1 MSLFASTLTNLIGDG
16 HSIKQD
22 EILGFSQVGV
32 GTYSK
37 TYIFL
42 KAQRT
47 ILEDVQSTLNKLIA
61 GTKSSS
67 LDYIQYLVES
77 LLLTNFGCIFQQA
90 KNAIPSLRAFIE
102 SEKLPTNIKKLCQ
115 KVLSSSIALSR
126 VFSIIECVL
135 PAAPQHPVD
144 EIPKPTPRVEDMLVL
159 CRICEEY
166 VPLSLIESHSNS
178 CMRAY
183 ESECKIMTVDD
194 RITKLE
200 NSIRNNFLNHTWPG
214 DEDKC
219 VGTYLPMFHL
229 VLLLEKVRK
238 ASTSSARDADVIAF
252 TNKSLK
258 TIQIPPDQ
266 NAESML
272 TKAKELTIQKL
283 HACSSLTNATNELQ
297 STRVT
302 GNEASSISLQVSIA
316 DFEFVKAI
324 SSGAYARVFLAIKKK
339 TGDIYAIKVTSRASL
354 AQKNQLQRLITEKD
368 ILLQNDNPYIVNFC
382 MFFLAHQKKFQ

>member
-1 MSLFASTLTNLIGDG
+1 MSLFASTLTNLIGDC
-16 HSIKQD
+16 HSLEQD
-22 EILGFSQVGV
+22 EVFGLNQVGAE
-32 GTYSK
+32 TYSK

-47 ILEDVQSTLNKLIA
+47 ILVDVQKSLSKLSKD
-61 GTKSSS
+61 TKYSS
-67 LDYIQYLVES
+67 LDFVEYLVES
-77 LLLTNFGCIFQQA
+77 LLMANFGFIFQQA
-90 KNAIPSLRAFIE
+90 KNAIPSIRAFIE
-102 SEKLPTNIKKLCQ
+102 SERLPTNVKKLCQ

-126 VFSIIECVL
+126 VFSIIECVE
-135 PAAPQHPVD
+135 PPKRPVD
-144 EIPKPTPRVEDMLVL
+144 EMPKPSIKPEDMLVL

-183 ESECKIMTVDD
+183 ESEYKIMTVDD

-200 NSIRNNFLNHTWPG
+200 NSIRNNFLNQPWPG
-214 DEDKC
+214 DEKKC
-219 VGTYLPMFHL
+219 IETYLPMFHL
-229 VLLLEKVRK
+229 ILLLEKVRK
-238 ASTSSARDADVIAF
+238 VSTSSSRDAEIISY

-258 TIQIPPDQ
+258 TLQIPPDQ

-272 TKAKELTIQKL
+272 SKAKELTIQKL
-283 HACSSLTNATNELQ
+283 HACSTLTNATNELQ

-302 GNEASSISLQVSIA
+302 GNNTPSISLYVSIA
-316 DFEFVKAI
+316 DFEFIKAI
-324 SSGAYARVFLAIKKK
+324 SSGTYARVFLAIKKK
-339 TGDIYAIKVTSRASL
+339 TGDIYAIKVTSRSSL

-382 MFFLAHQKKFQ
+382 MFQCPSKS